1 MRMAV
6 TDVYFMCD
14 GRWYI
19 QTDGVAMGSSLA
31 VILANIWMKSFEVRI
46 SRQPP
51 DNFNSNGSQDSYPCG
66 TCMLEVLDEGFSICC
81 DDCDRWFHLKCTNL
95 TIRQLKGMDDNY
107 WNCGCGAVSSRPKA
121 KIFGR
126 YVDDILRSVK
136 VAETDRLLSY
146 VNTLH
151 PNLEFTIWLQLN
163 GTLPFLDML
172 IRQSGRTISTE
183 WYSKPTD
190 TGLTLGFHACAPTK
204 YKRNIVKGTLHRID
218 HSTSTWEA
226 FDRVLRKAKNDWE
239 ANQFSPA
246 FYETIVTDSLLK
258 IKENHDTTTQATTN
272 SVKPESIEKP
282 VIRLQYRG
290 KVSNI
295 FAKRLQNCG
304 ISTIFTTRKL
314 RTCLPTLKTDFPR
327 YLTSRVVYEICCPG
341 CNSCYVGPTV
351 RHLIT
356 RKIEHLRDS
365 APVGSHLKEC
375 GADKSAVEARI
386 LDRCL
391 DTNKL
396 LTLEALYIS
405 RKRPALNTREEYRQR
420 YLTVKMWGF
429 LSPFV

>member
-1 MRMAV
+1 
-6 TDVYFMCD
+6 
-14 GRWYI
+14 
-19 QTDGVAMGSSLA
+19 
-31 VILANIWMKSFEVRI
+31 MKSFEERI

-66 TCMLEVLDEGFSICC
+66 KCMLEVLDESFSICC

-95 TIRQLKGMDDNY
+95 TIGQLKGMDDNY

-121 KIFGR
+121 KMFSR

-136 VAETDRLLSY
+136 VAEIDRLLSY

-151 PNLEFTIWLQLN
+151 PNLEFTIELQLN

-172 IRQSGRTISTE
+172 IRQSGRTIGTE

-204 YKRNIVKGTLHRID
+204 YKRNIVQGTVHRID

-226 FDRVLRKAKNDWE
+226 FDKGLRKAKIVWE

-258 IKENHDTTTQATTN
+258 IKESQDTTTQATTN
-272 SVKPESIEKP
+272 STKPERIEKP
-282 VIRLQYRG
+282 VILFQYRG
-290 KVSNI
+290 KVSDI

-304 ISTIFTTRKL
+304 VSTIFTSRKL
-314 RTCLPTLKTDFPR
+314 RTCLPSLKTDFPR
-327 YLTSRVVYEICCPG
+327 YLTSRVVYDISCPG
-341 CNSCYVGPTV
+341 CNSCYVGQTI

-365 APVGSHLKEC
+365 APAGNHLKEC
-375 GADKSAVEARI
+375 GADKAAVEARI
-386 LDRCL
+386 LARCL

-405 RKRPALNTREEYRQR
+405 RRRPALNTRQEYRQR
-420 YLTVKMWGF
+420 YLTVK
-429 LSPFV
+429 L